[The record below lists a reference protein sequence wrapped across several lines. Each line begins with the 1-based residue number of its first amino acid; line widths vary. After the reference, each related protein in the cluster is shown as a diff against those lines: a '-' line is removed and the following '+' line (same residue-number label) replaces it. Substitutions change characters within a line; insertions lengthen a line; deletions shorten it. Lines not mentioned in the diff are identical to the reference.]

1 MNDLFQWCHR
11 KQVFF
16 QPGGRGGNRG
26 CRNWSCG
33 NRGCGHWRCRLCGF
47 CPWCGRRRPPGKAD
61 APLADAWLMQSRSQ
75 GASQSL
81 WLSWYTRHCPSFNE
95 PKWPKWTKYDKV
107 WQSPSVHAQM
117 SINPWNHSEI
127 SNVTK
132 EVSFLCLKHSKLT
145 SGPTSRRGLQ
155 RLYRLSPDSRHTL
168 HGSCKR
174 ASRIIN
180 TTHGTGN
187 LEILL
192 DKLRLHQHAG
202 HWVHG
207 WKISAPAWCPGYN
220 IAPQLHTGLTS
231 RVWPLPTSGLQWS
244 HQIFCHLLSFK
255 PCTLPSRVRSTKLTP
270 RLSSWLLPRF
280 CQGANANQ
288 NLWIL
293 WNTSKKKGLGMLG
306 HLHSSTN
313 IFGKLSAQPGGAS
326 SKDC

>member
-1 MNDLFQWCHR
+1 MWSSTSPWQGRCA
-11 KQVFF
+11 
-16 QPGGRGGNRG
+16 PGG
-26 CRNWSCG
+26 CM
-33 NRGCGHWRCRLCGF
+33 
-47 CPWCGRRRPPGKAD
+47 AD
-61 APLADAWLMQSRSQ
+61 AIAQPRRVAVAVVVVVHS
-75 GASQSL
+75 SL
-81 WLSWYTRHCPSFNE
+81 PILRR
-95 PKWPKWTKYDKV
+95 TKVAKMDKV
-107 WQSPSVHAQM
+107 WQSSSVHAQM

-132 EVSFLCLKHSKLT
+132 EVSFLCLKHSKPT

-293 WNTSKKKGLGMLG
+293 WNASKKKGLGMLG